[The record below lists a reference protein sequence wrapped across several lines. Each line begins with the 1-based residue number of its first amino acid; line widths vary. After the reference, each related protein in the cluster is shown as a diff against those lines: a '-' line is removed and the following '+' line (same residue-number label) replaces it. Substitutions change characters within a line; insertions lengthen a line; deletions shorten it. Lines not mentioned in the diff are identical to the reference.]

1 MRRRTR
7 LNLFIEPEHA
17 SRLDELATKKGV
29 SNASLVAAALA
40 RCLSSASTEQ
50 HQRDCIYPRVWPQLH
65 IRSQASRRRRDG
77 GRQGGLFGHKKAEL
91 PATTWRPNWA
101 S

>member
-1 MRRRTR
+1 MRRTR

-50 HQRDCIYPRVWPQLH
+50 HQRVLR
-65 IRSQASRRRRDG
+65 RSACM
-77 GRQGGLFGHKKAEL
+77 
-91 PATTWRPNWA
+91 T
-101 S
+101 

>member
-1 MRRRTR
+1 MRRTR

-17 SRLDELATKKGV
+17 GRLDELAPKKGV

-50 HQRDCIYPRVWPQLH
+50 HQRVLRRSACMTSSTRSVAGFAPQ
-65 IRSQASRRRRDG
+65 A
-77 GRQGGLFGHKKAEL
+77 
-91 PATTWRPNWA
+91 
-101 S
+101 